1 MTLLDYLCNLISPKE
16 WKKRGPESYLSNTG
30 NQFDLYRCISTGP
43 CLLIDIMSI
52 KSLKSGWGL
61 YPPHPKFCLPFEL
74 TWLNSLFC
82 LWVPVYQL
90 LLTSVFLLSRV
101 YEMEENKHSEPY
113 SLFFFS
119 FLSLLYHFQAAS
131 LVLYSVWSQ
140 HSVSLHTYY
149 RTDLKHSLV
158 TTKCV
163 FPCYCEKIMNDITAY
178 FYKSISIPTL
188 HMQQLDNAKSS
199 LNSLWH
205 AIIHNWLCLKFRL

>member
-1 MTLLDYLCNLISPKE
+1 MGKKGTWKLSQQYRKSIWPLQMYQHWPLPPRWHHEHQIIEKWVGTLS
-16 WKKRGPESYLSNTG
+16 
-30 NQFDLYRCISTGP
+30 
-43 CLLIDIMSI
+43 
-52 KSLKSGWGL
+52 
-61 YPPHPKFCLPFEL
+61 PHPKFCLPFEL
-74 TWLNSLFC
+74 NWLNSLFC

-101 YEMEENKHSEPY
+101 YEMEENKHSELY

-140 HSVSLHTYY
+140 HSVGLHTYY
-149 RTDLKHSLV
+149 RTYLKHSLV
-158 TTKCV
+158 TTKYV
-163 FPCYCEKIMNDITAY
+163 FPYYCEKIMNDITVS